1 MDETALIAAAI
12 AAMDA
17 AYAPYSRFAVGA
29 ALYDEHGQI
38 HRGANVE
45 NAAYPQG
52 SCAEAA
58 AITAMILGGGK
69 RITAIAI
76 AGGVAGGGAG
86 DMLCTPCGGCR
97 QRIREFAAPDTPILI
112 ADSKNLRARFTLDEL
127 LPHSFGPDHLHDVAE

>member
-29 ALYDEHGQI
+29 ALYDERAQI

-76 AGGVAGGGAG
+76 AGRGK
-86 DMLCTPCGGCR
+86 MLCTPCGGCR

-112 ADSKNLRARFTLDEL
+112 ADSKILRARFTLDEL
-127 LPHSFGPDHLHDVAE
+127 LPHSFGPDHIMNI

>member
-17 AYAPYSRFAVGA
+17 AYAPYSGFAVGA
-29 ALYDEHGQI
+29 ALYDERGQI

-76 AGGVAGGGAG
+76 AGGAGDKAGGG
-86 DMLCTPCGGCR
+86 DMLCTPLCTPCGGCR

-112 ADSKNLRARFTLDEL
+112 ADSKSLRARFTLDEL
-127 LPHSFGPDHLHDVAE
+127 LPHSFGPDHL

>member
-29 ALYDEHGQI
+29 ALYDEKAKI

-76 AGGVAGGGAG
+76 AGGGE
-86 DMLCTPCGGCR
+86 MLCTPCGGCR

-112 ADSKNLRARFTLDEL
+112 ADSKTLRARFTLDEL
-127 LPHSFGPDHLHDVAE
+127 LPHSFGPDHIMNI